1 MAGWKSEISK
11 VTHPLQG
18 TEGKPLISE
27 AGPDDRYVGR
37 VIVEVW
43 DSPHSRHPTGA
54 DHLAY
59 VVDPAHDATNQ
70 GGAMQ
75 QLLQRVATALPARL
89 ANDLQRQRDRPQ
101 SE

>member
-11 VTHPLQG
+11 VSQPSQE
-18 TEGKPLISE
+18 TEGKPLISG

-37 VIVEVW
+37 VIIEVW

-54 DHLAY
+54 DYLAF
-59 VVDPAHDATNQ
+59 VVDPAHDTANRD
-70 GGAMQ
+70 AAIQ
-75 QLLQRVATALPARL
+75 QLLQRVATALPARV
-89 ANDLQRQRDRPQ
+89 ASDLQRQREQSQ